1 VQSAQHARDLGGVP
15 ELELLRPDEHG
26 AERALLAHHP
36 TVVESRELQ
45 GTLDLLRSVHR
56 HARERLRDLWERD
69 GHGRD
74 AGEIDLSVPWSEPD
88 ARDTHGERLALA
100 RAEVDLA
107 LLVRDSRRGAFER
120 DVRVYD
126 GLPVVRDDPHRS
138 SLPVSA

>member
-1 VQSAQHARDLGGVP
+1 GGRRKCDKVVVVTGAFHGKLAYLHAVQSAQHARDLGGVP

-74 AGEIDLSVPWSEPD
+74 A
-88 ARDTHGERLALA
+88 
-100 RAEVDLA
+100 
-107 LLVRDSRRGAFER
+107 
-120 DVRVYD
+120 
-126 GLPVVRDDPHRS
+126 
-138 SLPVSA
+138 